1 MFCRNCG
8 TEIPDNIMYCPK
20 CGQSQQTSPMPGPM
34 QNPYANQYDI
44 YEQAPK
50 EKQGM
55 AITSLVLGLV
65 GLIGWLFPCCGYPI
79 TILGLIFGIIGIK
92 KGGKTMATV
101 GIVLSSITL
110 VLTII
115 NFIVAFYLNVQDQMF
130 WQEKIEDTRE
140 IQEKIEDIR
149 EIQEEIEEEEES
161 DNTSRNNEYKEYV
174 MYSEYGVDDE
184 AKKDIIYVLE
194 SRAKEYTSR
203 ADIEMKKS
211 NSEWNVEIS
220 MPEVD
225 DSSYEEVTKPVDVSF
240 VGGYG
245 TDKEEVIVSGMN
257 INFVSIMNN
266 DPGEDAYYIC
276 IYFDEEGS
284 EKIAAGTEKFLND
297 TITIFVN
304 DENFYSAAVCNV
316 ITDGE
321 VALSADSYQGAE
333 LLKAI
338 LNAGSLGIEFVEV
351 E

>member
-1 MFCRNCG
+1 MFCRNCR

-101 GIVLSSITL
+101 GIVLSSVTL
-110 VLTII
+110 VLTILNSI
-115 NFIVAFYLNVQDQMF
+115 AGVYLNVQDQMF
-130 WQEKIEDTRE
+130 WQEKIED
-140 IQEKIEDIR
+140 IR
-149 EIQEEIEEEEES
+149 EIQEEKEEEEES

-257 INFVSIMNN
+257 INFVSIMEN
-266 DPGEDAYYIC
+266 DPGEDAYDIC

-304 DENFYSAAVCNV
+304 DENFYSAVVCNV